1 MSGSERRGSPS
12 AEDQRAYGRERRKS
26 VPRRT
31 HGAWTAPPDR
41 PNPISLLRAQD
52 ANRFQDLVPI
62 RWGRMSVSPF
72 TFFRGSA
79 ALMAADLAPLPRTEL
94 TVQLC
99 GDAHLSNFG
108 MFASPER
115 TLMFDVN
122 DFDETLPGPFEW
134 DIKRLAASFVVAA
147 RNNAFSRDV
156 GRESA
161 LTAAR
166 SYRQH
171 MAAYAEMR
179 ELDVWYSRVAA
190 DDVLRVLRNTKRA
203 PRGKRAEAAI
213 AKARSRDNLHAA
225 GKMTEVV
232 DGVRRIVDQPP
243 LIMHFE
249 EHRDIDEVLDLLQQ
263 YGETLTDARRTL
275 LDRFDYLDVARKVV
289 GVGSVGTRCF
299 ITLMRGRDQND
310 PLLLQI
316 KEATRS
322 VLAPYLGESRYEHQG
337 HRVVAG
343 QRLMQAASDI
353 FLGWMTGPNGSHF
366 YWRQLRDMK
375 GSFEIER
382 VRPAGLEVYAEVCG
396 WALARAHARSGQR
409 IAISAYLG
417 GGDRFDRAIADFAES
432 YADQVEKDFD
442 ALLVAIKQRRVP
454 VMSGV

>member
-12 AEDQRAYGRERRKS
+12 AEDQRAYGRQRRKA

-41 PNPISLLRAQD
+41 PDPISLLKAED
-52 ANRFQDLVPI
+52 TDRFQDLVPI

-94 TVQLC
+94 SVQLC

-122 DFDETLPGPFEW
+122 DFDETFPGPFEW

-156 GRESA
+156 GRDSA
-161 LTAAR
+161 LAAAR

-179 ELDVWYSRVAA
+179 ELDVWYSRVVA
-190 DDVLRVLRNTKRA
+190 DDVLRVLRSTKRA
-203 PRGKRAEAAI
+203 PRDNRVRAAL

-225 GKMTEVV
+225 GKMTEIV

-249 EHRDIDEVLDLLQQ
+249 EHRDIDEVLDLLQP

-289 GVGSVGTRCF
+289 GVGSVGTHCF
-299 ITLMRGRDQND
+299 IMLMRGRDQDD

-396 WALARAHARSGQR
+396 WALARGHARSGQR

-442 ALLVAIKQRRVP
+442 SLLVAIKQRRVP
-454 VMSGV
+454 VMTGI